1 MIFRHKKYQLRSN
14 FNTEIMLTI
23 FFIFFFLTNPS
34 LLEAQSANTFT
45 KAEKAEI
52 SNLVR
57 QYIKRNPEIILEALE
72 DIQKRE
78 EIQKGKEQ
86 RIQLKLN
93 EKFIE
98 RDIDDPILGNP
109 DGKIIITEFFD
120 YQCGYC
126 KRMLKILLDISKNNN
141 DVKIILKEYPILG
154 PVSTLAAQVA
164 LAAKKQNKYA
174 EIHAA
179 LMQLRGRLSEPAVF
193 QIAKEVGLATE
204 QLQQDLMDPKILKH
218 LTRTRELGKQLMIRG
233 TPAFIIN
240 DTISPGALTKYQLL
254 ELIADARQKH

>member
-1 MIFRHKKYQLRSN
+1 MIFRHNKYQLRPY
-14 FNTEIMLTI
+14 FNTGIVLTL
-23 FFIFFFLTNPS
+23 FFIFFFLTNSS
-34 LLEAQSANTFT
+34 LLEAQSADTFT

-78 EIQKGKEQ
+78 EIQKEKEQ
-86 RIQLKLN
+86 RTQLKLN

-109 DGKIIITEFFD
+109 HGKIVITEFFD

-193 QIAKEVGLATE
+193 QIAKEVGLTTE
-204 QLQQDLMDPKILKH
+204 QLREDMMDPKILKH

>member
-1 MIFRHKKYQLRSN
+1 MIFRHNKYQLRSN
-14 FNTEIMLTI
+14 FNTGIILTL
-23 FFIFFFLTNPS
+23 FFIFFFLTNS
-34 LLEAQSANTFT
+34 SFLEAQSADTFT

-78 EIQKGKEQ
+78 EIQKEKAQ
-86 RIQLKLN
+86 RTQLKLN

-109 DGKIIITEFFD
+109 DGKIVITEFFD

-193 QIAKEVGLATE
+193 QIAKEVGLTTE
-204 QLQQDLMDPKILKH
+204 QLREDMMDPKILKH

>member
-1 MIFRHKKYQLRSN
+1 MIFQHHKYQLRPY
-14 FNTEIMLTI
+14 FNTGIILTL
-23 FFIFFFLTNPS
+23 FFIFFFLTNSS
-34 LLEAQSANTFT
+34 LLEAQSADTFT

-78 EIQKGKEQ
+78 EIQKEKAQ
-86 RIQLKLN
+86 RTQLKLN

-109 DGKIIITEFFD
+109 DGKIVITEFFD

-193 QIAKEVGLATE
+193 QIAKEVGLTTE
-204 QLQQDLMDPKILKH
+204 QLREDMMDPKILKH

>member
-23 FFIFFFLTNPS
+23 FFIFFFLTNSS

-193 QIAKEVGLATE
+193 QIAKEVGLTTE
-204 QLQQDLMDPKILKH
+204 QLREDMMDPKILKH

>member
-1 MIFRHKKYQLRSN
+1 MIFRHNKYQLRSN
-14 FNTEIMLTI
+14 FNTEIILTL
-23 FFIFFFLTNPS
+23 FFIFFFLTNSS
-34 LLEAQSANTFT
+34 LLEAQSADTFT

-78 EIQKGKEQ
+78 EIQKEKEQ
-86 RIQLKLN
+86 RTQLKLN

-109 DGKIIITEFFD
+109 DGKIVITEFFD

-193 QIAKEVGLATE
+193 QIAKEVGLTTE
-204 QLQQDLMDPKILKH
+204 QLREDMMDPKILKH

-240 DTISPGALTKYQLL
+240 DIISPGALTKYQLL

>member
-1 MIFRHKKYQLRSN
+1 
-14 FNTEIMLTI
+14 
-23 FFIFFFLTNPS
+23 
-34 LLEAQSANTFT
+34 
-45 KAEKAEI
+45 
-52 SNLVR
+52 
-57 QYIKRNPEIILEALE
+57 
-72 DIQKRE
+72 
-78 EIQKGKEQ
+78 
-86 RIQLKLN
+86 
-93 EKFIE
+93 
-98 RDIDDPILGNP
+98 
-109 DGKIIITEFFD
+109 
-120 YQCGYC
+120 
-126 KRMLKILLDISKNNN
+126 MLKILLDISKNNN

-193 QIAKEVGLATE
+193 QIAKEVGLTTE
-204 QLQQDLMDPKILKH
+204 QLREDMMDPKILKH

>member
-86 RIQLKLN
+86 RTQLKLN

-109 DGKIIITEFFD
+109 DGKIVITEFFD

-164 LAAKKQNKYA
+164 LAAKKQSKYA

-193 QIAKEVGLATE
+193 QIAKEVGLTTE
-204 QLQQDLMDPKILKH
+204 QLREDMMDPKILKH
-218 LTRTRELGKQLMIRG
+218 LARTRELGKQLMIRG

>member
-1 MIFRHKKYQLRSN
+1 MIFRHHNYQLRSG
-14 FNTEIMLTI
+14 FNTKIIIITC
-23 FFIFFFLTNPS
+23 FIFFFLTNS
-34 LLEAQSANTFT
+34 SHLEAQSANTFT

-78 EIQKGKEQ
+78 EIQKEKAQ
-86 RIQLKLN
+86 RTQLKLN
-93 EKFIE
+93 ERFIE

-109 DGKIIITEFFD
+109 DGKIVITEFFD

-193 QIAKEVGLATE
+193 QIAKEVVLTTE
-204 QLQQDLMDPKILKH
+204 QLREAMMEPKILKH

>member
-1 MIFRHKKYQLRSN
+1 MIFRHNKYQLRSN
-14 FNTEIMLTI
+14 FNTGIILTL
-23 FFIFFFLTNPS
+23 FFIFFFLTNSS
-34 LLEAQSANTFT
+34 LLEAQSADTFT

-52 SNLVR
+52 SNLIR

-72 DIQKRE
+72 DIQKQE
-78 EIQKGKEQ
+78 EIQKEKEQ
-86 RIQLKLN
+86 RTQLKLN

-109 DGKIIITEFFD
+109 DGKIVITEFFD

-126 KRMLKILLDISKNNN
+126 KRMLEILLDISKNNN

-193 QIAKEVGLATE
+193 QIAKEVGLTTE
-204 QLQQDLMDPKILKH
+204 QLREDMMDPKILKH

>member
-1 MIFRHKKYQLRSN
+1 MIFRHNKYQLRSHT
-14 FNTEIMLTI
+14 NTRIILTL
-23 FFIFFFLTNPS
+23 FFIFFFLTNSS
-34 LLEAQSANTFT
+34 LLEAQSADTFT

-52 SNLVR
+52 SDLVR

-78 EIQKGKEQ
+78 EIQKEKAQ
-86 RIQLKLN
+86 RTQLKLN

-109 DGKIIITEFFD
+109 DGKIVITEFFD

-193 QIAKEVGLATE
+193 QIAKEVGLTTE
-204 QLQQDLMDPKILKH
+204 QLREDMMDPKILKH

>member
-1 MIFRHKKYQLRSN
+1 MIFRYNKYQLRSN
-14 FNTEIMLTI
+14 FNTRIILTL
-23 FFIFFFLTNPS
+23 FFIFFFLTNSS
-34 LLEAQSANTFT
+34 LLEAQSSDTFT

-52 SNLVR
+52 SDLVR

-78 EIQKGKEQ
+78 EIQKEKAQ
-86 RIQLKLN
+86 RTQLKLN

-109 DGKIIITEFFD
+109 DGKIVITEFFD

-193 QIAKEVGLATE
+193 QIAKEVGLTTE
-204 QLQQDLMDPKILKH
+204 QLREDMMDPKILKH

>member
-1 MIFRHKKYQLRSN
+1 MIFRHNKYQLRSN
-14 FNTEIMLTI
+14 FNTEIILTL
-23 FFIFFFLTNPS
+23 FFIFFFLTNSS
-34 LLEAQSANTFT
+34 LLEAQSADTFT
-45 KAEKAEI
+45 KAQKAEI
-52 SNLVR
+52 SDLVR

-78 EIQKGKEQ
+78 EIQKEKEQ
-86 RIQLKLN
+86 RTQLKLN

-109 DGKIIITEFFD
+109 DGKIVITEFFD

-193 QIAKEVGLATE
+193 QIAKEVGLTTE
-204 QLQQDLMDPKILKH
+204 QLREDMMDPKILKH

>member
-1 MIFRHKKYQLRSN
+1 MIFRHNKYQLRSN
-14 FNTEIMLTI
+14 FNTGIILAL
-23 FFIFFFLTNPS
+23 FFIFFFLTNSS

-109 DGKIIITEFFD
+109 DGKIVITEFFD

-193 QIAKEVGLATE
+193 QIAKEVGLTTE
-204 QLQQDLMDPKILKH
+204 QLREDMMDPKILKH

>member
-23 FFIFFFLTNPS
+23 LFIFFFLTNSS

-72 DIQKRE
+72 DIQEQEK
-78 EIQKGKEQ
+78 IQKEKEQ
-86 RIQLKLN
+86 RLQLKLN
-93 EKFIE
+93 EKLIE
-98 RDIDDPILGNP
+98 RDTDDPILGNLG
-109 DGKIIITEFFD
+109 GKIIITEFFD

-126 KRMLKILLDISKNNN
+126 KRMLKILLDISKAHN
-141 DVKIILKEYPILG
+141 DVKIVLKEYPILG

-164 LAAKKQNKYA
+164 LAAKNR
-174 EIHAA
+174 IN
-179 LMQLRGRLSEPAVF
+179 MQ
-193 QIAKEVGLATE
+193 KCT
-204 QLQQDLMDPKILKH
+204 
-218 LTRTRELGKQLMIRG
+218 
-233 TPAFIIN
+233 
-240 DTISPGALTKYQLL
+240 LL
-254 ELIADARQKH
+254 

>member
-23 FFIFFFLTNPS
+23 FFIFFFLTNSS
-34 LLEAQSANTFT
+34 LLEAQSADTFT

-78 EIQKGKEQ
+78 EIQKGNEQ

-193 QIAKEVGLATE
+193 QIAKEVGLTTE
-204 QLQQDLMDPKILKH
+204 QLREDMMDPKILKH

>member
-1 MIFRHKKYQLRSN
+1 MIFRHNKYQLRSN
-14 FNTEIMLTI
+14 FNTGIILTL
-23 FFIFFFLTNPS
+23 FFIFFFLTNSS
-34 LLEAQSANTFT
+34 LLEAQSADTFT

-78 EIQKGKEQ
+78 EIQKEKEQ
-86 RIQLKLN
+86 RTQLKLN

-109 DGKIIITEFFD
+109 HGKIVITEFFD

-193 QIAKEVGLATE
+193 QIAKEVGLTTE
-204 QLQQDLMDPKILKH
+204 QLREDMMDPKILKH

-240 DTISPGALTKYQLL
+240 DTISPGALTKFQLL

>member
-23 FFIFFFLTNPS
+23 FFIFFFLTNSS

-78 EIQKGKEQ
+78 EIQKGNEQ

-193 QIAKEVGLATE
+193 QIAKEVGLTTE
-204 QLQQDLMDPKILKH
+204 QLREDMMDPKILKH

>member
-1 MIFRHKKYQLRSN
+1 MIFRYNKYQLRSN
-14 FNTEIMLTI
+14 FNTGIILTL
-23 FFIFFFLTNPS
+23 FFIFFFLTNSS
-34 LLEAQSANTFT
+34 LLEAQSADTFT

-78 EIQKGKEQ
+78 EIQKEKTQ
-86 RIQLKLN
+86 RTQLKLN

-109 DGKIIITEFFD
+109 DGKIVITEFFD

-126 KRMLKILLDISKNNN
+126 KRMLRILLDISKNNN

-193 QIAKEVGLATE
+193 QIAKEVGLTTE
-204 QLQQDLMDPKILKH
+204 QLREDMMDPKILKH

>member
-1 MIFRHKKYQLRSN
+1 MIFRHNKYQLRSN
-14 FNTEIMLTI
+14 FNTGIILTL
-23 FFIFFFLTNPS
+23 FFIFFFLTNSS
-34 LLEAQSANTFT
+34 LLEAQSADTFT

-72 DIQKRE
+72 DIQEQEK
-78 EIQKGKEQ
+78 IQKEKEQ

-93 EKFIE
+93 EKLVE

-109 DGKIIITEFFD
+109 DGKIIIAEFFD

-126 KRMLKILLDISKNNN
+126 KRMLKILLDISKAHN
-141 DVKIILKEYPILG
+141 DVKIVLKEYPILG

-179 LMQLRGRLSEPAVF
+179 LMQLRGRLSKKAVF
-193 QIAKEVGLATE
+193 QIAKEVGLTTE
-204 QLQQDLMDPKILKH
+204 QLREDMMDPKILKH

>member
-1 MIFRHKKYQLRSN
+1 MIFRHNEYQLRSN

-23 FFIFFFLTNPS
+23 FFIFFFLTNSS

-164 LAAKKQNKYA
+164 LAAKKKNKYA

-193 QIAKEVGLATE
+193 QIAKEVGLTTE
-204 QLQQDLMDPKILKH
+204 QLREDMMDPKILKH

>member
-1 MIFRHKKYQLRSN
+1 MIFRHNKYQLRSN
-14 FNTEIMLTI
+14 FNTGIILTL
-23 FFIFFFLTNPS
+23 FFIFFFLTNSS
-34 LLEAQSANTFT
+34 LLEAQSADTFT

-78 EIQKGKEQ
+78 EIQKEKEQ
-86 RIQLKLN
+86 RTQLKLN

-109 DGKIIITEFFD
+109 DGKIVITEFFD

-193 QIAKEVGLATE
+193 QIAKEVGLTTE
-204 QLQQDLMDPKILKH
+204 QLREDMMDPKILKH

>member
-1 MIFRHKKYQLRSN
+1 MVSRHKKYQLRSN

-23 FFIFFFLTNPS
+23 FFIFFFLTNSS
-34 LLEAQSANTFT
+34 LLEAQSADTFT

-109 DGKIIITEFFD
+109 DGKIVITEFFD

-193 QIAKEVGLATE
+193 QIAKEVGLTTE
-204 QLQQDLMDPKILKH
+204 QLREDMMDPKILKH

>member
-23 FFIFFFLTNPS
+23 LFIFFFLTNSS

-78 EIQKGKEQ
+78 EIQKGNEQ

-193 QIAKEVGLATE
+193 QIAKEVGLTTE
-204 QLQQDLMDPKILKH
+204 QLREDMMDPKILKH